1 MSKQYCVISAP
12 VDCYA
17 GYGARAR
24 DIIKSIYE
32 LKGQEW
38 EIQILNQRWGSTP
51 WGYIKDHK
59 EKWGFL
65 EGLINKTGQL
75 TKQPDIWMQVTVPN
89 EFQPV
94 GKFNI
99 GFTAGIE
106 TTICDVSW
114 IEGLNRMNLN
124 LVSSNHAK
132 QVFQQSTFQEQNKQ
146 TGQVIR
152 TVKLEKPVEVL
163 FEGVDLTQY
172 FEIAEDE
179 LEGTDLV
186 LELDNIPEDFCYLFV
201 GHWIQGDFGH
211 DRKNIGGTIK
221 TFLETFKNKKS
232 KPALILKTSGGA
244 SSILDRDFI
253 LDKID
258 KIRNSV
264 DSKDLPNIYLLH
276 GELEDEDI
284 NNLYNHGK
292 VKAMIYLGHG
302 EGFGRPLLEFSV
314 LKKPIIATAWSGHID
329 FLSSE
334 YTSLVEGQL
343 QRIHPSSVVQ
353 NMLIPESEWFYA
365 NEKRSQFYLKDVYE
379 KYQKYLEK
387 AKRQSHKSKTEF
399 SFEGMKNELN
409 KYLDSAPKPQM
420 LKLPQLKKIELPK
433 LKPIN

>member
-1 MSKQYCVISAP
+1 MKTYCVISAP

-51 WGYIKDHK
+51 WSYIKDHK
-59 EKWGFL
+59 ENWGFL

-75 TKQPDIWMQVTVPN
+75 TKQPDIWIQVTVPN

-124 LVSSNHAK
+124 LVSSNHSK

-163 FEGVDLTQY
+163 FEGVDLNQY
-172 FEIAEDE
+172 FEIPDDE

-186 LELDNIPEDFCYLFV
+186 LELDTIPEEFCYLFV

-211 DRKNIGGTIK
+211 DRKNVGGTIK

-232 KPALILKTSGGA
+232 KPALVLKTSGGG
-244 SSILDRDFI
+244 SSILDRDSI

-258 KIRNSV
+258 KIRKSV
-264 DSKDLPNIYLLH
+264 DSEDLPNVYLLH
-276 GELEDEDI
+276 GELEDSDI
-284 NNLYNHGK
+284 NNLYNHNK

-314 LKKPIIATAWSGHID
+314 VKKPIRASGWSGHMD

-334 YTSLVEGQL
+334 YTSIVEGQL
-343 QRIHPSSVVQ
+343 QRIHPSVVVQ

-379 KYQKYLEK
+379 KYEKYLEK
-387 AKRQSHKSKTEF
+387 AKRQSHKNKTEF
-399 SFEGMKNELN
+399 SFDVMKKELE
-409 KYLDSAPKPQM
+409 KHLDSVPKAQT
-420 LKLPQLKKIELPK
+420 LKLPQLKKIELPS
-433 LKPIN
+433 LKKI